1 MRKQLTFQ
9 GATTYF
15 PFPTKRL
22 LGKKHKNSILKRFPY
37 PDLGSASDW
46 SYCEGNLLQLI
57 RSTTQIFTV
66 FNKVLSRRQKLWS
79 RWRRKNS
86 HWKRELLGVLGG
98 PLRVHFQHS
107 GAKTKEFE
115 QSTDISC
122 RLNCLTVKF
131 PTFCLVWAILL
142 LTLSVSSFHWAFP
155 RFLWYT
161 IVI

>member
-22 LGKKHKNSILKRFPY
+22 LGKKNKNSILKRLPY

-79 RWRRKNS
+79 RWRRK
-86 HWKRELLGVLGG
+86 KL
-98 PLRVHFQHS
+98 PLKAQIAR
-107 GAKTKEFE
+107 GA
-115 QSTDISC
+115 
-122 RLNCLTVKF
+122 
-131 PTFCLVWAILL
+131 WG
-142 LTLSVSSFHWAFP
+142 SS
-155 RFLWYT
+155 
-161 IVI
+161 

>member
-15 PFPTKRL
+15 PFPTKWL

-79 RWRRKNS
+79 RWRRKKLPLKARIARGAWGYIS
-86 HWKRELLGVLGG
+86 SILEQKRKSLNRAQTFLVD
-98 PLRVHFQHS
+98 
-107 GAKTKEFE
+107 
-115 QSTDISC
+115 ST
-122 RLNCLTVKF
+122 V
-131 PTFCLVWAILL
+131 
-142 LTLSVSSFHWAFP
+142 
-155 RFLWYT
+155 
-161 IVI
+161 

>member
-15 PFPTKRL
+15 PFPTKWL

-37 PDLGSASDW
+37 PDLGSAFDR

-79 RWRRKNS
+79 RWRRK
-86 HWKRELLGVLGG
+86 KL
-98 PLRVHFQHS
+98 PLKARVAR
-107 GAKTKEFE
+107 GA
-115 QSTDISC
+115 
-122 RLNCLTVKF
+122 RG
-131 PTFCLVWAILL
+131 
-142 LTLSVSSFHWAFP
+142 SS
-155 RFLWYT
+155 
-161 IVI
+161 

>member
-37 PDLGSASDW
+37 QDLSSASDW

-66 FNKVLSRRQKLWS
+66 FNEVLSRPQKLWS
-79 RWRRKNS
+79 RWRRKKLPLKARIARGAWGYIS
-86 HWKRELLGVLGG
+86 SILEQKRKSLNRAQTFLVD
-98 PLRVHFQHS
+98 
-107 GAKTKEFE
+107 
-115 QSTDISC
+115 ST
-122 RLNCLTVKF
+122 V
-131 PTFCLVWAILL
+131 
-142 LTLSVSSFHWAFP
+142 
-155 RFLWYT
+155 
-161 IVI
+161 

>member
-37 PDLGSASDW
+37 QDLSSASDW

-66 FNKVLSRRQKLWS
+66 FNKVLSRQQKLWS
-79 RWRRKNS
+79 RWRRK
-86 HWKRELLGVLGG
+86 KLPLKARIARVLGAH
-98 PLRVHFQHS
+98 LRVHFQHS

-115 QSTDISC
+115 QSTQISC

-131 PTFCLVWAILL
+131 PTFCLV
-142 LTLSVSSFHWAFP
+142 
-155 RFLWYT
+155 
-161 IVI
+161 